1 MVALHFGCRLGRL
14 EPAKMWVMQK
24 INHVMIMKETLD
36 FTVSSRS
43 ALHIAYIV
51 VLKKHAL
58 PNFPTVRPV
67 DMWRV
72 MPTMCYGR
80 NAVRTISSI

>member
-1 MVALHFGCRLGRL
+1 MGHAKNQSRDDYERDPRFYGELALSLTY
-14 EPAKMWVMQK
+14 V
-24 INHVMIMKETLD
+24 
-36 FTVSSRS
+36 
-43 ALHIAYIV
+43 YIV

-72 MPTMCYGR
+72 LPTMCYGR
-80 NAVRTISSI
+80 NAVRTILFI